1 MTIIVRTLFNALL
14 PLHARWIAP
23 LVATL
28 LVLIFDLVRDL
39 EGRTDLNGAERR
51 ALVMQRVA
59 SALDEL
65 DTMPAGWAKLS
76 EARRDA
82 IIRGLLELALMA
94 NRAAD
99 DDDTV
104 IGKLA
109 DKVNANRKGGPD
121 A

>member
-14 PLHARWIAP
+14 PVHARWIAP

-39 EGRTDLNGAERR
+39 EGRTDLSGAERR
-51 ALVMQRVA
+51 ELVMKRVA
-59 SALDEL
+59 AAVD
-65 DTMPAGWAKLS
+65 DVDNVPAGWKHLS
-76 EARRDA
+76 EKRRDA
-82 IIRGLLELALMA
+82 IIRGLLELALLA
-94 NRAAD
+94 NRASED
-99 DDDTV
+99 DETV

-109 DKVNANRKGGPD
+109 DRVAANRTGGSD